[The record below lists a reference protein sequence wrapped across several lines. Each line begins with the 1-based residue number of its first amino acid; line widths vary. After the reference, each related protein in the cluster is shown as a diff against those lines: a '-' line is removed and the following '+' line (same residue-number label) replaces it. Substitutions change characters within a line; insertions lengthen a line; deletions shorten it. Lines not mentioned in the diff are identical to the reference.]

1 MGFDG
6 MNEILIRIVAPHFVA
21 GIICRN
27 RLVAIVPPILKYMS
41 GWLMVKVIA
50 YCKEKGWSFQY
61 LMMEENYG
69 SQTWK
74 K

>member
-1 MGFDG
+1 
-6 MNEILIRIVAPHFVA
+6 MNEILIRIFAPYFVA

-27 RLVAIVPPILKYMS
+27 RLVVVTAPILKYMMNWS
-41 GWLMVKVIA
+41 MVKVVA

-61 LMMEENYG
+61 LTEENYG
-69 SQTWK
+69 SQKRK